1 MFTLLQHSRS
11 IDLESTLADLR
22 RLKSL
27 VEDLLRL
34 SSDEARLNW
43 LSNNWDRAS
52 RVAERLSKDS
62 VNVFGQS
69 GLVRGFLDVVYREAI
84 DGRLVKDL
92 LGVASGDV
100 FTLVRAFQQL
110 LETKLREATGG
121 RQEEL

>member
-1 MFTLLQHSRS
+1 MYTLLQHSRS

>member
-1 MFTLLQHSRS
+1 
-11 IDLESTLADLR
+11 
-22 RLKSL
+22 
-27 VEDLLRL
+27 
-34 SSDEARLNW
+34 
-43 LSNNWDRAS
+43 
-52 RVAERLSKDS
+52 VAERLSKDS